1 MQKVQQIV
9 PISNFRLEQDAIL
22 ALMDKGPVILAQRS
36 RPRAVLVSVEQWDAM
51 VEQLSEKR
59 FSETHIKALARAYQL
74 EKEGYETETMDEL
87 KARIAERDRA
97 TGKA

>member
-9 PISNFRLEQDAIL
+9 PISNFRIDQDSIL
-22 ALMDKGPVILAQRS
+22 SMMDKEPVILAQRS
-36 RPRAVLVSVEQWDAM
+36 KPRAVLVSVEQWDAM

-59 FSETHIKALARAYQL
+59 YAETRALALARAYQL

-87 KARIAERDRA
+87 KARIAERDRVA
-97 TGKA
+97 GKA